1 MRITRHTFFFY
12 SLLLFFVVLLISPV
26 LQKRLT
32 FKWFFFQNKWGVSCL
47 ITSWMDRSGEE
58 FRGRVDNA
66 ISFKVH
72 ELLAV
77 NEFI

>member
-1 MRITRHTFFFY
+1 MRITRHTFFFIHCCC
-12 SLLLFFVVLLISPV
+12 FFVVLLISPV
-26 LQKRLT
+26 LQARLT
-32 FKWFFFQNKWGVSCL
+32 FKWFFQNKWGVSCL